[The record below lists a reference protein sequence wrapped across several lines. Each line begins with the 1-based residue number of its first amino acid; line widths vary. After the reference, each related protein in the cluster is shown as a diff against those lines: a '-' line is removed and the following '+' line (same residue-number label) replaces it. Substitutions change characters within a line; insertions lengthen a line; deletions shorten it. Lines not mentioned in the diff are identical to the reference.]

1 VLTDLIKD
9 SKKLQ
14 GETKQNLGMF
24 ENLIKIDPD
33 SEDIK
38 FGKNLKVFFKSATT
52 DIEALVIKIEAVT
65 ALQAKACDF
74 YFLTKEDEKRE
85 KSDKYFAFFREL
97 VDQTHLCLPKI
108 EAPKK
113 PKAAKADPRAA

>member
-1 VLTDLIKD
+1 
-9 SKKLQ
+9 
-14 GETKQNLGMF
+14 MF

-38 FGKNLKVFFKSATT
+38 FGKNLKSFFKLAVT
-52 DIEALVIKIEAVT
+52 DIEGLVIKIEAVS
-65 ALQAKACDF
+65 ALQNKACDF
-74 YFLTKEDEKRE
+74 YLLSKEDEKRE

-97 VDQTHLCLPKI
+97 IDQTHLSLPKI

-113 PKAAKADPRAA
+113 AKSAKPDPRAAQKAMMAEMAKKQAEMAAKKK